1 MRGPGSSPGQA
12 LVPGIHELELDA
24 PKTWMAGASPG
35 HDGFILTC
43 HEQQA
48 AQDEADTDH

>member
-24 PKTWMAGASPG
+24 PKTWMVGASPG